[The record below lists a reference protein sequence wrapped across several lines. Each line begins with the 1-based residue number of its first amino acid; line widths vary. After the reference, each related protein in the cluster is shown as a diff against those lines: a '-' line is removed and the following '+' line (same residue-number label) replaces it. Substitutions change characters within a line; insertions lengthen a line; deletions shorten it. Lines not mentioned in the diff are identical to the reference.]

1 MTISKRIKKVVTGEP
16 QVINTDMG
24 ALGDPIN
31 KSHPF
36 YFGFIATIG
45 ALAAFVLMRA
55 LASAS
60 QIFVLILIAL
70 FLATGL
76 NPAVEALRR
85 RGLSRTS
92 AVTAIFISVILFVI
106 FFALIVVP
114 PVVSQGSNLISQAP
128 SLIQDLKSN
137 SLF

>member
-1 MTISKRIKKVVTGEP
+1 MAISKRIKKVVAGDP
-16 QVINTDMG
+16 KVINTDMG
-24 ALGDPIN
+24 TLGDPIN

-45 ALAAFVLMRA
+45 ALTAFVLMRA

-76 NPAVEALRR
+76 NPAVKHFAEGVCREQML
-85 RGLSRTS
+85 LQQY
-92 AVTAIFISVILFVI
+92 LF
-106 FFALIVVP
+106 
-114 PVVSQGSNLISQAP
+114 Q
-128 SLIQDLKSN
+128 
-137 SLF
+137 LFYL